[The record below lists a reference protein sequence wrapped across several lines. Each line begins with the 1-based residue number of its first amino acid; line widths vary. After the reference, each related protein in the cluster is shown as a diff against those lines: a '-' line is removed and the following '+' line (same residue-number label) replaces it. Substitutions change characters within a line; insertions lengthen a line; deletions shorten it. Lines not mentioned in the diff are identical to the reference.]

1 MNRFRFPLALPC
13 NHLIPNSLAGF
24 RKISHDIS
32 RHPRAA
38 DTADEVTS
46 MGTSLAAEYRRT
58 SGGLNNLINGRGTNS
73 FRGDAYALSLSRTA
87 ILGTIAATRR
97 AVAGSSQA
105 DKRESALLARW
116 GFAGAMAE
124 RFQAFKNMLRTLIE
138 QLWLCHRGYLHGF
151 AEARRRASSSST

>member
-1 MNRFRFPLALPC
+1 
-13 NHLIPNSLAGF
+13 
-24 RKISHDIS
+24 
-32 RHPRAA
+32 
-38 DTADEVTS
+38 

-58 SGGLNNLINGRGTNS
+58 SGGLNNLINGRDTNS
-73 FRGDAYALSLSRTA
+73 FRGDAYALSLSRLLMRAHLLRWRCLSRTA
-87 ILGTIAATRR
+87 IVGTIAATRR

-105 DKRESALLARW
+105 DKRESAILARW